1 MLGSDVTP
9 SLLPLA
15 PPSLPLPALL
25 PSTGQT
31 LRESGLFESD
41 AASLNRE
48 EVLGRL
54 NELLQAW
61 VKEVTARKFSPDLA
75 VDAIVKLYTFGSYR
89 LGVHT
94 PGSDLDTLC
103 IGPKHVSRE
112 EDFFGRGASEPGLS
126 MFDKLQAE
134 EGVEKLVAVADAVV
148 PEIKMVFCGVEI
160 DLAFVPLAL
169 EQVPEDLD
177 IMNTSLLRG
186 LDDPS
191 VKSMNGVRV
200 AAHLCEL
207 VPNVATFRDSLRCIK
222 LWAQRRG
229 LYSNVLGFM
238 GGINMA
244 ILVARVCQLYPNA
257 LPSTLLCKFFHL
269 WNMWKWPSPVMLT
282 ELENEGLGHRVWD
295 PRVNPMD
302 KRDVMPIITP
312 TYPCQNSMY
321 NVSPSTLR
329 IMKGEFKRGTQVCAR
344 ILEGEAT
351 WEELFEQLDF
361 FKLYKHYL
369 QVAVTAEDEESF
381 KKWNGFVHSRLRK
394 LIEQV
399 EYGTSGALAL
409 RPHTKPV
416 EDPDRDANTC
426 NLYYLG
432 VQRAA
437 QKFVAQQTV
446 DLNAPVDIFR
456 RIVFDWKDRP
466 EGTDVVVTYVKRR
479 DLPAFASV
487 SPAVTASVE
496 PEAGEPS
503 KAGAD
508 GVEAS
513 ADAAQGDAERA
524 QNGGGSAKASAAEQE
539 DPGLRKTDG
548 EGTSASVPTAEEQP
562 KVGAK
567 RSYLD
572 AVKAVGK
579 DEDLKRGREESGQP
593 EGGKR
598 TRTAPA

>member
-1 MLGSDVTP
+1 M
-9 SLLPLA
+9 
-15 PPSLPLPALL
+15 
-25 PSTGQT
+25 
-31 LRESGLFESD
+31 
-41 AASLNRE
+41 
-48 EVLGRL
+48 GRL

-61 VKEVTARKFSPDLA
+61 VKEVTARKLSPDLA
-75 VDAIVKLYTFGSYR
+75 ADAMVKLYTFGSYR

-112 EDFFGRGASEPGLS
+112 EDFFGRGAPEPGLS
-126 MFDKLQAE
+126 MFDKLKVE

-169 EQVPEDLD
+169 EQIPDDLD

-200 AAHLCEL
+200 AAHLCQL

-257 LPSTLLCKFFHL
+257 APSTLLCKFFHL

-329 IMKGEFKRGTQVCAR
+329 IMKGEFKRGTLVCGR
-344 ILEGEAT
+344 VVEGET
-351 WEELFEQLDF
+351 SWEELFEQLDF
-361 FKLYKHYL
+361 FKLYNHYPAGCCDGQGRGVL
-369 QVAVTAEDEESF
+369 QEVE
-381 KKWNGFVHSRLRK
+381 RLR
-394 LIEQV
+394 
-399 EYGTSGALAL
+399 ALAPEEADRAGRIRHERSSGPPASHGA
-409 RPHTKPV
+409 RPGPRQRRERLHPLL
-416 EDPDRDANTC
+416 PR
-426 NLYYLG
+426 
-432 VQRAA
+432 RAA
-437 QKFVAQQTV
+437 GGPEVC
-446 DLNAPVDIFR
+446 
-456 RIVFDWKDRP
+456 RP
-466 EGTDVVVTYVKRR
+466 ADGGPERTGRH
-479 DLPAFASV
+479 LPAYRLRL
-487 SPAVTASVE
+487 E
-496 PEAGEPS
+496 GPS
-503 KAGAD
+503 
-508 GVEAS
+508 
-513 ADAAQGDAERA
+513 
-524 QNGGGSAKASAAEQE
+524 
-539 DPGLRKTDG
+539 
-548 EGTSASVPTAEEQP
+548 
-562 KVGAK
+562 
-567 RSYLD
+567 
-572 AVKAVGK
+572 
-579 DEDLKRGREESGQP
+579 
-593 EGGKR
+593 
-598 TRTAPA
+598 

>member
-1 MLGSDVTP
+1 
-9 SLLPLA
+9 
-15 PPSLPLPALL
+15 
-25 PSTGQT
+25 
-31 LRESGLFESD
+31 
-41 AASLNRE
+41 
-48 EVLGRL
+48 LGRL
-54 NELLQAW
+54 NELLQTW
-61 VKEVTARKFSPDLA
+61 VKEVTARKLSPDLA
-75 VDAIVKLYTFGSYR
+75 ADAMVKLYTFGSYR

-112 EDFFGRGASEPGLS
+112 EDFFGRGAPEPGLS
-126 MFDKLQAE
+126 MFDKLKVE

-169 EQVPEDLD
+169 EQIPDDLD

-200 AAHLCEL
+200 AAHLCQL
-207 VPNVATFRDSLRCIK
+207 VPNVATFRESLRCIK

-257 LPSTLLCKFFHL
+257 APSTLLCKFFHL

-329 IMKGEFKRGTQVCAR
+329 IMKEEFKRGTLVCGR
-344 ILEGEAT
+344 IVEGET
-351 WEELFEQLDF
+351 SWEELFDQLDF

-369 QVAVTAEDEESF
+369 QVAVTAEDDESF

-409 RPHTKPV
+409 RPHTVPV
-416 EDPDRDANTC
+416 QDPGKDANVYC
-426 NLYYLG
+426 LYYLG

-487 SPAVTASVE
+487 SPAVGAPEATEAGAPSGGDRGTST
-496 PEAGEPS
+496 PEAGPGE
-503 KAGAD
+503 GR
-508 GVEAS
+508 GTE
-513 ADAAQGDAERA
+513 
-524 QNGGGSAKASAAEQE
+524 NGRKAAEGE
-539 DPGLRKTDG
+539 AMGPGEVGPRKADG
-548 EGTSASVPTAEEQP
+548 EGTSASAQP
-562 KVGAK
+562 ADQPAVATK
-567 RSYLD
+567 RSYLE
-572 AVKAVGK
+572 AVKAAGK
-579 DEDLKRGREESGQP
+579 EEGLKRGREESGQG

-598 TRTAPA
+598 TRTAP